1 MVFISTWLDRFP
13 MKQENLKKIRAIT
26 DWGGVTI
33 TLAGIIY
40 NIIDSGKWTGNI
52 IALLGVT
59 ITFLGHIAS
68 KALSKFEEEEKVD
81 DREKIEELESS
92 IYEAEEIIN
101 NPHLKRAIHNEKM
114 RYEDEHQDNWK

>member
-1 MVFISTWLDRFP
+1 
-13 MKQENLKKIRAIT
+13 MKQETLKTFRAIT

-33 TLAGIIY
+33 TLTGIVY
-40 NIIDSGKWTGNI
+40 NIIDSGQWTGNI
-52 IALLGVT
+52 IVLLGVT
-59 ITFLGHIAS
+59 ITCLGHIVS
-68 KALSKFEEEEKVD
+68 KTLSKIEEEEKAK

-114 RYEDEHQDNWK
+114 RYEDEHQDDWK